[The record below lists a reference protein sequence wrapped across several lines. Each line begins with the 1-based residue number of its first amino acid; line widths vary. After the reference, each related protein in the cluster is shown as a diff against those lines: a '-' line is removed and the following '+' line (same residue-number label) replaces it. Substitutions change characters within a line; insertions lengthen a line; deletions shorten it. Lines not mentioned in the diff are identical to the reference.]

1 MASEFLSSEIWETLV
16 QRTRTARRRQF
27 AVSYVSEDSRLRLRE
42 GDVLVTDA
50 SDGAIGSGQ
59 TSAAVLH
66 RAHERGVKIF
76 SCENLHA
83 KVYVCDGWMLVG
95 SANTS
100 ANSRSLTEAGISS
113 NDRALVEA
121 AKAWIADLASSG
133 TRVTSRFLRRIEAI
147 PVVRPERAPR
157 RSKPTLLEAIE
168 ANLVGLEDLCFC
180 VYSGSQDLKESVVKA
195 RAKEEGIVLPK
206 ADHWTWYEDDYSRGL
221 QRLTRKK
228 LGDRGLVTFE
238 VSTKQKAITKFESLD
253 ESLFTFSDAISG
265 GGNPRHSRRLVQEAS
280 VSPDQAGRSSFV

>member
-1 MASEFLSSEIWETLV
+1 VASEFLSSEIWETLV

-42 GDVLVTDA
+42 GDVFVTDA
-50 SDGAIGSGQ
+50 SDGAIRSGQ

-121 AKAWIADLASSG
+121 AKAWDCRLGQQWNASHQPLSQANRGNSG
-133 TRVTSRFLRRIEAI
+133 RSPGKGTTPIEAD
-147 PVVRPERAPR
+147 AS
-157 RSKPTLLEAIE
+157 RS
-168 ANLVGLEDLCFC
+168 D
-180 VYSGSQDLKESVVKA
+180 
-195 RAKEEGIVLPK
+195 
-206 ADHWTWYEDDYSRGL
+206 
-221 QRLTRKK
+221 
-228 LGDRGLVTFE
+228 
-238 VSTKQKAITKFESLD
+238 
-253 ESLFTFSDAISG
+253 
-265 GGNPRHSRRLVQEAS
+265 
-280 VSPDQAGRSSFV
+280 